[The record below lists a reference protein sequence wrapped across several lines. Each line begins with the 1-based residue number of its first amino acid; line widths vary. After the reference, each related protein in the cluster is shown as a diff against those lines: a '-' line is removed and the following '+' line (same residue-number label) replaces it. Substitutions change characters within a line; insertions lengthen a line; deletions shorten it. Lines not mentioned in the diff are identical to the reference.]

1 MSEKDHLLR
10 NENKETS
17 FWLHLIIAGLALLVL
32 ILGGILIKQQYDSK
46 NHLTLANF
54 NSIELS
60 QSDGDSLQDVK
71 ELFSEKPTSVTK
83 VQKKGIVTEV
93 ALWKNVAD
101 TSQNSQVIIYFD
113 DGHAVSKTIK
123 GLKRDRTTKITRKDF
138 DSLALGMKKGDVAR
152 KIGTPNDYTFDERY
166 YGVSNEQWTY
176 TGLDANKKR
185 VGVMTL
191 SFKDGRLAGKAQNNL
206 Q

>member
-1 MSEKDHLLR
+1 MSEKDHLTQ
-10 NENKETS
+10 NENKTTN

-46 NHLTLANF
+46 NHLTQANF

-71 ELFSEKPTSVTK
+71 ELFSEEPASVTK

>member
-71 ELFSEKPTSVTK
+71 ELFSEKPASVTK

>member
-17 FWLHLIIAGLALLVL
+17 VWLHLIIAGLALLVL

-71 ELFSEKPTSVTK
+71 ELFSEKPASVTK

>member
-1 MSEKDHLLR
+1 MSEKGHLLR

-17 FWLHLIIAGLALLVL
+17 VWLHLIIAGLALLVL

-71 ELFSEKPTSVTK
+71 ELFSEKPASVTK